1 MEKILF
7 RRIESIFLFLSL
19 VLFLVLSVIVYEI
32 ESGGAKQGIDEI
44 IKQVEVSYEQSNTD
58 TKEAVQTFED
68 DYLKKAESI
77 DFMLNYLE
85 EEEGLR
91 SLNQLKTIM
100 EIQSIELIDE
110 NGTIIASTDCQ
121 AVGLNLFSHE
131 ETKPFWDLIKGAEE
145 QTYVI
150 QKNATNIVGKE
161 PMVYIGIKS
170 DSEYYSVL
178 QIGIKA
184 EVLDK
189 ILDENS
195 IDRIIQSM
203 PTVRKQAV
211 FLVDRE
217 TGELDGITRN
227 NDQQITIKGVSTAEE
242 FLFALSSY
250 EKGKLVNINDSFK
263 YIKTKF
269 TDDKII
275 GVYQDW
281 NDIYKN
287 VWIEILE
294 LFAIIAIILG
304 VTIGIFK
311 HCIRK
316 YVLQDLSFIE
326 SNAKKIMLGDYNV
339 KFQTEHDTEFKQ
351 ISKVLNSWLES
362 YRYKSQRMTRIITT
376 IDNHM
381 AVFECLY
388 PINKNFFTGNMQEIL
403 NVEDEVWDS
412 IRYTPEQFQNYID
425 TLVKSD
431 ITEEKIIQMKNKYI
445 SIVAFKEEEEFYG
458 MIIDRTDDMKK
469 QKRIQNELEEIKIE
483 SETDSL
489 TKLKNRA
496 CLEDRV
502 KKWLQT
508 NREQGIMLL
517 FDLDNFKTINDQL
530 GHPIGDL
537 VLQKFAKCLQN
548 FWKNDE
554 IVARMGGDEFIV
566 FIPQSMSFSS
576 LSEKLNNLLV
586 QIREE
591 LKDYKQ
597 YGLSVSIG
605 ASYINPKIHS
615 YEHLY
620 ESADLAL
627 YTAKKTGKDNFCIN
641 KESIFYKNE
650 NDT

>member
-7 RRIESIFLFLSL
+7 RRIEIIFIFLSI
-19 VLFLVLSVIVYEI
+19 VLFLVLSVVVYGM
-32 ESGGAKQGIDEI
+32 ESKGAKQGIDEI

-58 TKEAVQTFED
+58 TKEAIQTFED
-68 DYLKKAESI
+68 DYLKRAESI

-85 EEEGLR
+85 KEEGLR

-100 EIQSIELIDE
+100 EIESIQLIDE
-110 NGTIIASTDCQ
+110 NGTIIASTDSK
-121 AVGLNLFSHE
+121 AVGLNFFSYE
-131 ETKPFWDLIKGAEE
+131 ETKPFWDLIKGEKE
-145 QTYVI
+145 QNYVI
-150 QKNATNIVGKE
+150 QKNATSILGKE
-161 PMVYIGIKS
+161 RMVYLGIRS

-184 EVLDK
+184 EVFDK
-189 ILDENS
+189 VLEENS
-195 IDRIIQSM
+195 IDRVIQSM
-203 PTVRKQAV
+203 PTVREQAV

-217 TGELDGITRN
+217 TGEIDGITKN
-227 NDQQITIKGVSTAEE
+227 NDQQISIKGANTVEE
-242 FLFALSSY
+242 FLRALSSY
-250 EKGKLVNINDSFK
+250 ENGRLANINNSFK
-263 YIKTKF
+263 YMKTKLI
-269 TDDKII
+269 DDKII

-287 VWIEILE
+287 VLIEILE
-294 LFAIIAIILG
+294 LFAIIVIILS

-326 SNAKKIMLGDYNV
+326 SNTKKIMSGDYNV
-339 KFQTEHDTEFKQ
+339 KFQTAHNTEFKQ
-351 ISKVLNSWLES
+351 ISEVLNSWLES
-362 YRYKSQRMTRIITT
+362 YQYKSQRMTRIVTA

-403 NVEDEVWDS
+403 DVEDEVWDS
-412 IRYTPEQFQNYID
+412 IRCTPRQFQNYID

-431 ITEEKIIQMKNKYI
+431 ITEEKIIPMKNKYI

-458 MIIDRTDDMKK
+458 MIIDRTDDVKK

-496 CLEDRV
+496 YLEGRV

-508 NREQGIMLL
+508 NKEQGIMLL

-530 GHPIGDL
+530 GHPVGDL
-537 VLQKFAKCLQN
+537 VLQKFAKCLQD

-554 IVARMGGDEFIV
+554 IVARMGGDEFIA
-566 FIPQSMSFSS
+566 FIPQFISFSI
-576 LSEKLNNLLV
+576 LSEKLNDLLI
-586 QIREE
+586 QIREQ

-605 ASYINPKIHS
+605 ASYVNPKIQS

-620 ESADLAL
+620 GSADLAL
-627 YTAKKTGKDNFCIN
+627 YTAKKTGKDSFCIN
-641 KESIFYKNE
+641 KETIFHKNE
-650 NDT
+650 NNT

>member
-7 RRIESIFLFLSL
+7 RRIEIIFIFLSI
-19 VLFLVLSVIVYEI
+19 VLFLVLSVVVYGM
-32 ESGGAKQGIDEI
+32 ESKGVTQEIDEI

-58 TKEAVQTFED
+58 TKEAIQTFED
-68 DYLKKAESI
+68 DYLKRAESI

-85 EEEGLR
+85 KEEGLR

-100 EIQSIELIDE
+100 EIESIQLIDE
-110 NGTIIASTDCQ
+110 NGTIIASTDSK
-121 AVGLNLFSHE
+121 AVGLNLFSLKK
-131 ETKPFWDLIKGAEE
+131 TKPFWDLIKGVED

-150 QKNATNIVGKE
+150 QKNATSILGKE
-161 PMVYIGIKS
+161 QMVYIGIKS
-170 DSEYYSVL
+170 NSEHYSVL

-184 EVLDK
+184 EVFDK
-189 ILDENS
+189 VLEENS
-195 IDRIIQSM
+195 IDRVIQSM
-203 PTVRKQAV
+203 PTVREQAV

-217 TGELDGITRN
+217 TGEIDGITKN
-227 NDQQITIKGVSTAEE
+227 NDQQISIKGANTVEE
-242 FLFALSSY
+242 FLRALSSY
-250 EKGKLVNINDSFK
+250 ENGRLANINNSFK
-263 YIKTKF
+263 YMKTKLI
-269 TDDKII
+269 DDKII

-287 VWIEILE
+287 VLIEILE
-294 LFAIIAIILG
+294 LFAIIVIILS

-326 SNAKKIMLGDYNV
+326 SNTKKIMSGDYNV
-339 KFQTEHDTEFKQ
+339 KFQTAHNTEFKQ
-351 ISKVLNSWLES
+351 ISEVLNSWLES
-362 YRYKSQRMTRIITT
+362 YQYKSQRMTRIVTA

-403 NVEDEVWDS
+403 DVEDEVWDS
-412 IRYTPEQFQNYID
+412 IRCTPRQFQNYID

-431 ITEEKIIQMKNKYI
+431 ITEEKIIPMKNKYI

-458 MIIDRTDDMKK
+458 MIIDRTDDVKK

-496 CLEDRV
+496 YLEGRV

-508 NREQGIMLL
+508 NKEQGIMLL

-530 GHPIGDL
+530 GHPVGDL
-537 VLQKFAKCLQN
+537 VLQKFAKCLQD

-554 IVARMGGDEFIV
+554 IVARMGGDEFIA
-566 FIPQSMSFSS
+566 FIPQFISFSI
-576 LSEKLNNLLV
+576 LSEKLNDLLI
-586 QIREE
+586 QIREQ

-605 ASYINPKIHS
+605 ASYVNPKIQS

-620 ESADLAL
+620 GSADLAL
-627 YTAKKTGKDNFCIN
+627 YTAKKTGKDSFCIN
-641 KESIFYKNE
+641 K
-650 NDT
+650 